1 MRNLRE
7 IRTSKKISA
16 MDMATALGLKTEAA
30 YYKKESGSIR
40 ITIDEAKIIAD
51 KLGER
56 IELVFFSDELST
68 TESDKFKNPKAS

>member
-16 MDMATALGLKTEAA
+16 MDMAAALGLKTEAA

-51 KLGER
+51 KLGEP

-68 TESDKFKNPKAS
+68 TENNQTKNSKAS